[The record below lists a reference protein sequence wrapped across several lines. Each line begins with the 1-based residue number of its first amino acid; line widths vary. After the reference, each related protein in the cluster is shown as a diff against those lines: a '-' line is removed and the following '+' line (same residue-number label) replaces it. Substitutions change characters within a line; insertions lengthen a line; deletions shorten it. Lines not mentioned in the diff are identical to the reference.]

1 MGVGG
6 MGVFVAGMAVLVG
19 GASVFVGGLAGLVGG
34 AMFAGVFVGGT
45 GALVGGTAVLV
56 GDRLLPFP
64 DRGVFVALMEF
75 VAVAFAMLTLVF
87 VAAGW
92 DGSVW
97 LSVGVT
103 LAGAEGDGKIVSPAR
118 GVRVAVAMGA

>member
-1 MGVGG
+1 LAGTGVSVGG
-6 MGVFVAGMAVLVG
+6 GGSGVLLGGTDVGGTGVFVAGMAVLVG

-64 DRGVFVALMEF
+64 DRGVFVGLMEF
-75 VAVAFAMLTLVF
+75 VAVAFATRTRVC
-87 VAAGW
+87 VATGCE
-92 DGSVW
+92 GSVW
-97 LSVGVT
+97 ISVGVT
-103 LAGAEGDGKIVSPAR
+103 LAGSP
-118 GVRVAVAMGA
+118 